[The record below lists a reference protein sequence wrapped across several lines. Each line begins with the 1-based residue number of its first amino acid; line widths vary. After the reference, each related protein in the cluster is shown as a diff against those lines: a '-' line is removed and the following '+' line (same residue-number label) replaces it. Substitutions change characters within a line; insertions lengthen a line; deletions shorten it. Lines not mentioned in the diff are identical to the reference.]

1 MSWADP
7 RSQLR
12 EELRRYT
19 VRMWRVPLVR
29 GLLLVLLG
37 VALLLA
43 PLTSLTTVVIVL
55 GAGALVDGT
64 VSVVQGILARG
75 QWGSGWRLARGVI
88 GVLVGL
94 FLIWQPRI
102 SAGSFVV
109 LIGVAALVTGVVMIA
124 VSVQTRA
131 LAPSTWSGGVVAGVL
146 LSLLGILLIVFPA
159 TALLLGTVAL
169 GIVTVIVGAAFVA
182 HGWRLRR
189 EWRQLDQL

>member
-1 MSWADP
+1 
-7 RSQLR
+7 
-12 EELRRYT
+12 
-19 VRMWRVPLVR
+19 MWRVPLVR

-43 PLTSLTTVVIVL
+43 PLTSLTTVVVVL
-55 GAGALVDGT
+55 GAGALVDG
-64 VSVVQGILARG
+64 VFSVVQGVLARG

-131 LAPSTWSGGVVAGVL
+131 LAPSTWAGGVVAGVL
-146 LSLLGILLIVFPA
+146 LTILGILLIVFPA
-159 TALLLGTVAL
+159 TALLLATVAL
-169 GIVTVIVGAAFVA
+169 GILTVLVGAAFVA

-189 EWRQLDQL
+189 AWRQLDQL